1 MASDSHV
8 LIAPSV
14 LAADFASLGRQVK
27 DATEAG
33 ADLIHVDIMDGQ
45 FVPNISFG
53 EVVVDAVRRST
64 HLPLNIHLMI
74 LEPDRLLPSFMKADS
89 DQILVHAEA
98 CAHLHRTVSLVK
110 EEGRQ
115 IGVAINPGTPVS
127 AVEEVLPLLDIVLV
141 MTVNPGF
148 GGQAFIPAAMGKI
161 KRLRRIIEENG
172 YAAKIEVDGGIKA
185 DHTAQDSVRA
195 GSSILVA
202 GTAIFNAQET
212 VSQAMTRMRTNIQ
225 GLIARDW
232 PDAWLIKRVRAL
244 GARGGLFNVRRQR
257 VHIFTRCTLPLIS
270 SVCLWTL
277 ALNRVLVWRLE
288 WLTLL
293 PDIPAFKQMSHRIV
307 INLVGK

>member
-14 LAADFASLGRQVK
+14 LAADFARLGWQVK

-45 FVPNISFG
+45 FVPSISFG

-74 LEPDRLLPSFMKADS
+74 QEPDRLLPSFMKADS

-98 CAHLHRTVSLVK
+98 CAHLHRTVSFVK

-148 GGQAFIPAAMGKI
+148 GGQAFIPGVMGKI
-161 KRLRRIIEENG
+161 KRLRRIIDENG

-202 GTAIFNAQET
+202 GTAIFNDQET
-212 VSQAMTRMRTNIQ
+212 VSQAMSSMRTSIQ
-225 GLIARDW
+225 GLS
-232 PDAWLIKRVRAL
+232 AL
-244 GARGGLFNVRRQR
+244 
-257 VHIFTRCTLPLIS
+257 
-270 SVCLWTL
+270 
-277 ALNRVLVWRLE
+277 
-288 WLTLL
+288 
-293 PDIPAFKQMSHRIV
+293 D
-307 INLVGK
+307 

>member
-14 LAADFASLGRQVK
+14 LAADFARLGRQVK

-74 LEPDRLLPSFMKADS
+74 QEPDRLLPSFMKADS

-185 DHTAQDSVRA
+185 DYTAQDSVRA
-195 GSSILVA
+195 GSSILVV
-202 GTAIFNAQET
+202 GTAIFNGQET

-225 GLIARDW
+225 GLSARD
-232 PDAWLIKRVRAL
+232 
-244 GARGGLFNVRRQR
+244 
-257 VHIFTRCTLPLIS
+257 
-270 SVCLWTL
+270 
-277 ALNRVLVWRLE
+277 
-288 WLTLL
+288 
-293 PDIPAFKQMSHRIV
+293 
-307 INLVGK
+307 

>member
-14 LAADFASLGRQVK
+14 LAADFARLGRQVK

-74 LEPDRLLPSFMKADS
+74 QEPDRLLPSFMKADS

-127 AVEEVLPLLDIVLV
+127 VVEEVLPLLDIVLV

-185 DHTAQDSVRA
+185 NHTAQDSVRA
-195 GSSILVA
+195 GSSILVV
-202 GTAIFNAQET
+202 GTGIFNGQET

-225 GLIARDW
+225 GLSARD
-232 PDAWLIKRVRAL
+232 
-244 GARGGLFNVRRQR
+244 
-257 VHIFTRCTLPLIS
+257 
-270 SVCLWTL
+270 
-277 ALNRVLVWRLE
+277 
-288 WLTLL
+288 
-293 PDIPAFKQMSHRIV
+293 
-307 INLVGK
+307 